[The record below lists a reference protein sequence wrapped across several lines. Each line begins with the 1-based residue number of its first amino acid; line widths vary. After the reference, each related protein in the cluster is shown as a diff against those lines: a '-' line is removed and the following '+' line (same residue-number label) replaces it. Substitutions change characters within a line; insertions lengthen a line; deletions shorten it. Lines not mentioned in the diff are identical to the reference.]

1 MLSDRKLD
9 VRRNM
14 VHILSSCLRP
24 QVKLSRALLIYS
36 EKTSSVDSSM
46 ISLLLSRCTCKKEE
60 NVFGTSLYIE
70 INSLVEGREKWKGKG
85 NTLITVM

>member
-46 ISLLLSRCTCKKEE
+46 ISLLPSRCTCKKEE

-70 INSLVEGREKWKGKG
+70 INSLVEGREKCKGKG
-85 NTLITVM
+85 DTLITVM